1 LRFVGLSLALCV
13 PGCAAV
19 LAIPLEA
26 EAGRLTLSFL
36 HYPAL
41 LERYG
46 HLKVRAEGTP
56 DVIYVLA
63 LDNGEFAAVS
73 PICTHQGCT
82 VDIAGAHLVCPCHGS
97 TYDREGNVVRGP
109 APQSL
114 RRYAVTRTEEAVVVD
129 LGAGR

>member
-1 LRFVGLSLALCV
+1 MKV
-13 PGCAAV
+13 
-19 LAIPLEA
+19 E
-26 EAGRLTLSFL
+26 EGRLTLSFL

-41 LERYG
+41 LERHG
-46 HLKVRAEGTP
+46 HMKVRAEGTP

-63 LDNGEFAAVS
+63 LENGEFAALS

-82 VDIAGAHLVCPCHGS
+82 VDVAGTHLVCPCHGS

-109 APQSL
+109 APQAL

-129 LGAGR
+129 LGGGR